1 MNTRASII
9 IIEDEKNICNFIE
22 TVLTPQN
29 YQVTCAYTGT
39 DGLKLINTHKP
50 DVVLLDL
57 GLPDMDG
64 LEIIQEVRAYSS
76 VPIIVISARTME
88 RSKVAAL
95 DMGADDYLTKPFG
108 TAELLARIRTALR
121 HSQTGASAKSQPLYH
136 VGDLMI
142 DFERRL
148 VKVKDQDVH
157 LTQIE
162 YKLVSLLA
170 QNAGRVL
177 TYETIISKIWGP
189 FADSDNQILRVNMA
203 HIRRKLEENPAEP
216 KYIFTEIGVGYRMR
230 EE

>member
-64 LEIIQEVRAYSS
+64 LEIIQEVRTYSS

-88 RSKVAAL
+88 R
-95 DMGADDYLTKPFG
+95 
-108 TAELLARIRTALR
+108 IRPDL
-121 HSQTGASAKSQPLYH
+121 SYASLFN
-136 VGDLMI
+136 I
-142 DFERRL
+142 R
-148 VKVKDQDVH
+148 VK
-157 LTQIE
+157 
-162 YKLVSLLA
+162 
-170 QNAGRVL
+170 
-177 TYETIISKIWGP
+177 
-189 FADSDNQILRVNMA
+189 
-203 HIRRKLEENPAEP
+203 
-216 KYIFTEIGVGYRMR
+216 
-230 EE
+230 

>member
-95 DMGADDYLTKPFG
+95 DMGADDYLTNRSAQRSFWP
-108 TAELLARIRTALR
+108 
-121 HSQTGASAKSQPLYH
+121 ASARPCATASAMSAKTPN
-136 VGDLMI
+136 
-142 DFERRL
+142 
-148 VKVKDQDVH
+148 
-157 LTQIE
+157 TTW
-162 YKLVSLLA
+162 A
-170 QNAGRVL
+170 AC
-177 TYETIISKIWGP
+177 
-189 FADSDNQILRVNMA
+189 
-203 HIRRKLEENPAEP
+203 
-216 KYIFTEIGVGYRMR
+216 
-230 EE
+230 